1 MTDFNPAYFRAKG
14 WWRDETLCDWLD
26 RCVSAAPDRIALL
39 CADRTLTYAA
49 VAADVARLA
58 AGLADI
64 GIGRGDVV
72 VVHLPNVPEFLI
84 AWLAISEIGA
94 VMQTVHTPYG
104 PRELEHLITHGG
116 GKAAIALART
126 KDRSPAGDIVSLR
139 ERIPALRLVI
149 AVGGDVPGAVNFS
162 TLLEQGRGKSPP
174 PRPDANDPFLLLYT
188 S

>member
-1 MTDFNPAYFRAKG
+1 MADFNPAYFRAKG

-84 AWLAISEIGA
+84 AWLAINAIGA

-104 PRELEHLITHGG
+104 IRELEHFIAHGG
-116 GKAAIALART
+116 AKAVIALAQT
-126 KDRSPAGDIVSLR
+126 KDRSPAGEIASLR
-139 ERIPALRLVI
+139 GRIPALQLVI

-162 TLLEQGRGKSPP
+162 TLLELGRGNPLP
-174 PRPDANDPFLLLYT
+174 GRANAGDPFF
-188 S
+188 